1 MVNILDRTIQKIA
14 ELELELKNIRISSA
28 IEIESNKVAQA
39 ALSLLL
45 HKVSA
50 KAELAV
56 RVSSQSVI
64 AANQALMCADEAEN
78 ELVRLLLENAV
89 HVAEHAVEVSSDAAA
104 SVANVLNT
112 AKVIVSHQSDA
123 ETIKASMVA
132 TSAVIRAA
140 EVAAE
145 ATRLAQSAT
154 HVVKVAISPPEKKA
168 VA

>member
-1 MVNILDRTIQKIA
+1 MNILNQTIQKIA
-14 ELELELKNIRISSA
+14 VLESELKSIRLSDA

-39 ALSLLL
+39 ALNLLL
-45 HKVSA
+45 HKVAA

-56 RVSSQSVI
+56 SVSSQSVI
-64 AANQALMCADEAEN
+64 AATQALLCADEAEN

-89 HVAEHAVEVSSDAAA
+89 RVAEHAVEVSSDAAA
-104 SVANVLNT
+104 SVAEVLSV
-112 AKVIVSHQSDA
+112 AKVIVTHQSDF